1 MIKTARNFLDLFFL
15 LNSFFTW
22 VSDVDHLTAA
32 AGIQTNNMRRFIPL
46 RSFIPETETNLETKF
61 TKVMDNY
68 KGVILVNE
76 SNFPNVRSSL
86 ARQNKDNLLRAY
98 SNRKYSLL
106 QHYRRVALRKP

>member
-1 MIKTARNFLDLFFL
+1 MLC
-15 LNSFFTW
+15 W
-22 VSDVDHLTAA
+22 VVKPSAVYC
-32 AGIQTNNMRRFIPL
+32 L
-46 RSFIPETETNLETKF
+46 R
-61 TKVMDNY
+61 D